1 MFGYSFKEL
10 AFLAVF
16 IAIVVIAV
24 SYTPGVKGVVNF
36 PTKS

>member
-10 AFLAVF
+10 AFLAVL
-16 IAIVVIAV
+16 ITVVVIAI